1 MTTTRPTCGTCG
13 SDSRAYPVSARYP
26 TKAAWWKA
34 VGRKRCKNAFH
45 DAPKPGAE
53 SEEFEDDPTAGE
65 TEG

>member
-13 SDSRAYPVSARYP
+13 SHDPKVRNRTVQDDDMYPCDDA
-26 TKAAWWKA
+26 K
-34 VGRKRCKNAFH
+34 FH